1 MDLSVDF
8 HDSTTDEFTKRF
20 EKIHIRVIQ
29 RSSRSYITL
38 LENMDDDLDLDRICR
53 AMRRAFNCNGNVKMT
68 EQGKEVIQLQGDQHE
83 TIRAWLLE
91 QEILTAKEAE
101 ERLVVHRAI

>member
-1 MDLSVDF
+1 MDLSIDF
-8 HDSTTDEFTKRF
+8 NDSAVDEFTKRF

-29 RSSRSYITL
+29 RNTRSCITL
-38 LENMDDDLDLDRICR
+38 LEKMDDDLDLNRICK
-53 AMRRAFNCNGNVKMT
+53 AMRRAFNCNGNVKKT
-68 EQGKEVIQLQGDQHE
+68 EQGEEVIQLQGDQHE

-101 ERLVVHRAI
+101 ERLVVHRAV